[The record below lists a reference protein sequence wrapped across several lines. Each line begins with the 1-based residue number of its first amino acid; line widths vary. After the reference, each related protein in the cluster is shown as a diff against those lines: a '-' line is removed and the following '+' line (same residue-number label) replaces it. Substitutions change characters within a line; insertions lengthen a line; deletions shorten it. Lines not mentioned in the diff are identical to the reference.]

1 MTDTIVL
8 DSLAILAL
16 LNDEPGANK
25 VEAVLDHAVVGAAN
39 LAEVAAKLGEKG
51 LGKEEVEEVLAVI
64 HDVRPMTKEQALTAG
79 ALRMPT
85 RSMGLSLGDRACI
98 ALAMA
103 PRSASLISSGAASK
117 AVSVARSTRS
127 PSTRFSW
134 SLRAARSSSPWSMA
148 SSNMRSTVSSSSP

>member
-8 DSLAILAL
+8 DSSAILAL

-25 VEAVLDHAVVGAAN
+25 VEAVLEHAIVGAAN

-64 HDVRPMTKEQALTAG
+64 HDVRPMTGEQALTAG

-98 ALAMA
+98 ALAMELGA
-103 PRSASLISSGAASK
+103 TAMTCDRAWTSLDPLIISGAR
-117 AVSVARSTRS
+117 VDM
-127 PSTRFSW
+127 
-134 SLRAARSSSPWSMA
+134 LR
-148 SSNMRSTVSSSSP
+148 

>member
-8 DSLAILAL
+8 DSSAILAL

-25 VEAVLDHAVVGAAN
+25 VEAVLDHAIVGAAN

-98 ALAMA
+98 ALAMELGA
-103 PRSASLISSGAASK
+103 TAMTCDRAWTSIDPLIISGAR
-117 AVSVARSTRS
+117 VDL
-127 PSTRFSW
+127 
-134 SLRAARSSSPWSMA
+134 LR
-148 SSNMRSTVSSSSP
+148 